1 MSNNFKFSHI
11 IKFLLTSNR
20 IFIYHHL
27 HTARNIPFE
36 LNSIE
41 YSPEDSI
48 AIIPPDS
55 ADKKIK
61 NRKNLLE

>member
-1 MSNNFKFSHI
+1 M
-11 IKFLLTSNR
+11 KFLFTTNR
-20 IFIYHHL
+20 IFTYHHL

-55 ADKKIK
+55 ADEK
-61 NRKNLLE
+61 NEKS

>member
-1 MSNNFKFSHI
+1 M
-11 IKFLLTSNR
+11 KFLLTTKR
-20 IFIYHHL
+20 IVINHYL

-55 ADKKIK
+55 ADKKNK
-61 NRKNLLE
+61 KS